1 MILQQ
6 GDFSGDEFSNNNTSL
21 VMVLLRGFITATMMK
36 ANVLFTA
43 LKVEPLN
50 VDLVDKVVIAVIEA
64 DDVVGMKGLDKERES
79 RRLK

>member
-1 MILQQ
+1 
-6 GDFSGDEFSNNNTSL
+6 
-21 VMVLLRGFITATMMK
+21 MVLLRGFITATTMK

-43 LKVEPLN
+43 LKVEPLD

>member
-6 GDFSGDEFSNNNTSL
+6 GDFSGDEFSNDNTSL
-21 VMVLLRGFITATMMK
+21 VMVLLRGFITTTTMK

-43 LKVEPLN
+43 LKVEPLDD
-50 VDLVDKVVIAVIEA
+50 DLVDKVVIAVIEA